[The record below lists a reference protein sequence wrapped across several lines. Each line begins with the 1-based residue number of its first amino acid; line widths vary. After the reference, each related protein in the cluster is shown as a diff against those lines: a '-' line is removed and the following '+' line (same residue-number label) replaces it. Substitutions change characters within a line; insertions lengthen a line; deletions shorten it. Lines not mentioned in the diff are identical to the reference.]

1 MNEQTTTETVQPA
14 LFPLSDLQTGGYAQ
28 PEPRDD
34 ETTVEV
40 ADDDV
45 EAEAEAA

>member
-1 MNEQTTTETVQPA
+1 MNEQTTVVQPA
-14 LFPLSDLQTGGYAQ
+14 LFPLSEVQTGGYAQ

-34 ETTVEV
+34 EQVAEV

-45 EAEAEAA
+45 EVEAA

>member
-14 LFPLSDLQTGGYAQ
+14 LFPLSAVQTGGYAQ

-34 ETTVEV
+34 ETAV
-40 ADDDV
+40 ADDGAPGEV
-45 EAEAEAA
+45 EAA

>member
-1 MNEQTTTETVQPA
+1 MNEQTTTETIQPA
-14 LFPLSDLQTGGYAQ
+14 LFPLSAVQTGGYAQ

-34 ETTVEV
+34 EQD

-45 EAEAEAA
+45 EVEAA